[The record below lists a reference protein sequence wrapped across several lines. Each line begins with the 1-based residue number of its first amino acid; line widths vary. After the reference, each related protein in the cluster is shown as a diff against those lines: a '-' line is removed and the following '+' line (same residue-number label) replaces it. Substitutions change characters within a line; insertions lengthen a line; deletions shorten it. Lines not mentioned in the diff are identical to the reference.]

1 MTIIEK
7 MDALIEK
14 LESGDETFIKS
25 LGESEVE
32 SGQVTVKNNQTREE
46 VQVSLDA
53 ISQNFSKIFANIVL
67 RYRII

>member
-25 LGESEVE
+25 FLV
-32 SGQVTVKNNQTREE
+32 R
-46 VQVSLDA
+46 
-53 ISQNFSKIFANIVL
+53 FF
-67 RYRII
+67 

>member
-25 LGESEVE
+25 FEEDFEKFIKNKSERKADESEV
-32 SGQVTVKNNQTREE
+32 
-46 VQVSLDA
+46 
-53 ISQNFSKIFANIVL
+53 
-67 RYRII
+67 RIN